1 MLPFALDP
9 GEWLEPEPR
18 PVFDEGAVFGAAAP
32 VLLTVAW
39 LDEPEA

>member
-18 PVFDEGAVFGAAAP
+18 PVFDEARYSAP
-32 VLLTVAW
+32 RR
-39 LDEPEA
+39 PCC